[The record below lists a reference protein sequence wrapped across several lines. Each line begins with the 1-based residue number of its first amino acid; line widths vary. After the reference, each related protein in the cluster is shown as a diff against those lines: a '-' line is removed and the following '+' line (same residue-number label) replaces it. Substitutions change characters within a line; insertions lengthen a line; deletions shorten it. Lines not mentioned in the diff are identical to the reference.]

1 MLWVWWLKKL
11 NMKFAETDRLELKE
25 KLTGDLEKEAVAF
38 LNADGGD
45 IYIGVKNSGVPVGI
59 KGDIDAT
66 LLKIKG
72 RLLDGISPSTMG
84 LFTIKTDVIDSK
96 TVIRIS
102 LKKGKELL
110 YYIKDRGVSESGCFI
125 RLGTSAHPMTR
136 AMICGLQSRMI
147 PRTLVKLESPE
158 QDLEFGDLFIHYR
171 TNKRPLDEGTFDKTL
186 NFRTSDGKYNYLAYL
201 MADNNQ
207 ISIRLG
213 RFDDS
218 NGNFEL
224 IEKGVDFGDGCLITG
239 LKRLLDRMEIEN
251 ITLSRLTGAA
261 QRMDKRL
268 VDNKSMRE
276 VIINAFAHNDYS
288 IGMLPI
294 CEVFT
299 NRFAVRSYG
308 GLLPELTKEAFFN
321 GVSQYRNPELMRIFK
336 DLRITEGLGFGVR
349 KILLNY
355 DREIF
360 EFGDGYLYVQ
370 LPFDEEVM
378 ASRNAHLDESG
389 EKNAEEI
396 VDNSVEKSV
405 EKNTESVEKS
415 VGGVEKS
422 VEKTEGKVLRLLAKH
437 RNITIGELAK
447 ALNIGTTAVGNN
459 LRKLKN
465 QGKIRRV
472 GPDKGGHWEVSN

>member
-1 MLWVWWLKKL
+1 ME
-11 NMKFAETDRLELKE
+11 FSETDRLELKE
-25 KLTGDLEKEAVAF
+25 KLTRDLEKEAVAF

-45 IYIGVKNSGVPVGI
+45 VYIGIKNNGIPVGV
-59 KGDIDAT
+59 KGDVDAMA
-66 LLKIKG
+66 LKIKG

-84 LFTIKTDVIDSK
+84 LFTIRTETIDGK
-96 TVIRIS
+96 TVIRVS
-102 LKKGKELL
+102 LKKGRELL

-125 RLGTSAHPMTR
+125 RIGTSAHPMTR
-136 AMICGLQSRMI
+136 DMIHSLQSRMV

-158 QDLEFGDLFIHYR
+158 QDLVFGDLFIHYR
-171 TNKRPLDEGTFDKTL
+171 ANGRPLDEKTFDKTL
-186 NFRTSDGKYNYLAYL
+186 NFRTAEGKYNYLAYL

-224 IEKGVDFGDGCLITG
+224 IEKGAEFGDGCLVTG
-239 LKRLLDRMEIEN
+239 LKRLLDRMEVEN

-261 QRMDKRL
+261 QRIDKRL

-276 VIINAFAHNDYS
+276 VIVNAFAHNDYS

-294 CEVFT
+294 CEVFP

-336 DLRITEGLGFGVR
+336 DLRITEGLGFGIR
-349 KILLNY
+349 KILLTY
-355 DREIF
+355 DKGIF
-360 EFGDGYLYVQ
+360 KFGDGYLYVQ

-378 ASRNAHLDESG
+378 ASRNAHLTDG
-389 EKNAEEI
+389 VEK
-396 VDNSVEKSV
+396 SVEKSV
-405 EKNTESVEKS
+405 EKNGKKS
-415 VGGVEKS
+415 G
-422 VEKTEGKVLRLLAKH
+422 EKTESKILQLVMERP
-437 RNITIGELAK
+437 NTTIRELAK
-447 ALNIGTTAVGNN
+447 ALKIGTTTVNNN
-459 LRKLKN
+459 LKKLKD

-472 GPDKGGHWEVSN
+472 GPDKGGHWEVRN